1 MLEIKVTVVI
11 PGMPEAINNLAQA
24 LTNSSV
30 PAHPRTVQN
39 ISIETT
45 QAAPKVVAE
54 QPVVVPQTNTEITH
68 EPIAPESTPAVQ
80 TTPIAP
86 APTPTPAP
94 APVTNAKKY
103 TREEIAKAGLDKEVN
118 QYFAALTNMRSVGV
132 MGDFRT
138 YDYAVALRA
147 VKTIDFMTAESAEIP
162 YAVLNKVMNR
172 IINEVKGVNRVFYD
186 LTSKPPGTIEFE

>member
-39 ISIETT
+39 ISIETI
-45 QAAPKVVAE
+45 PKTVAE
-54 QPVVVPQTNTEITH
+54 QPVVVPQPNTEITP
-68 EPIAPESTPAVQ
+68 EPITAESTPAVQ

-86 APTPTPAP
+86 APTP

-103 TREEIAKAGLDKEVN
+103 TREEIAKAGSALVTQNKMPELLALLQKHGVASVAQLKPE
-118 QYFAALTNMRSVGV
+118 QYDAFAADLI
-132 MGDFRT
+132 
-138 YDYAVALRA
+138 ALGA
-147 VKTIDFMTAESAEIP
+147 A
-162 YAVLNKVMNR
+162 L
-172 IINEVKGVNRVFYD
+172 
-186 LTSKPPGTIEFE
+186 

>member
-86 APTPTPAP
+86 AP
-94 APVTNAKKY
+94 NAKKY
-103 TREEIAKAGLDKEVN
+103 TREEIAKAGSALVTQNKMPELLALLQKHGVASVAQLKPE
-118 QYFAALTNMRSVGV
+118 QYDAFAADLI
-132 MGDFRT
+132 
-138 YDYAVALRA
+138 ALGA
-147 VKTIDFMTAESAEIP
+147 A
-162 YAVLNKVMNR
+162 L
-172 IINEVKGVNRVFYD
+172 
-186 LTSKPPGTIEFE
+186 

>member
-39 ISIETT
+39 ISIETI
-45 QAAPKVVAE
+45 PKTVAE

-86 APTPTPAP
+86 APTPAP

-103 TREEIAKAGLDKEVN
+103 TREEIAKAGSALVTQNKMPELLALLQKHGVASVAQLKPE
-118 QYFAALTNMRSVGV
+118 QYDAFAADLI
-132 MGDFRT
+132 
-138 YDYAVALRA
+138 ALGA
-147 VKTIDFMTAESAEIP
+147 T
-162 YAVLNKVMNR
+162 L
-172 IINEVKGVNRVFYD
+172 
-186 LTSKPPGTIEFE
+186 

>member
-24 LTNSSV
+24 LTNSNV

-54 QPVVVPQTNTEITH
+54 QPVVVPQTNTEITP
-68 EPIAPESTPAVQ
+68 EPITAESTPAVQ

-86 APTPTPAP
+86 TPTPAP
-94 APVTNAKKY
+94 ATNAKKY
-103 TREEIAKAGLDKEVN
+103 TREEIAKAGSALVTQNKMPELLALLQKHGVASVAQLKPE
-118 QYFAALTNMRSVGV
+118 QYDAFAADLI
-132 MGDFRT
+132 
-138 YDYAVALRA
+138 ALGA
-147 VKTIDFMTAESAEIP
+147 A
-162 YAVLNKVMNR
+162 L
-172 IINEVKGVNRVFYD
+172 
-186 LTSKPPGTIEFE
+186 